1 MVELNVQILE
11 QIEKY
16 YSAKIREFG
25 QGPRG
30 VDWNGVGSQQLRFQ
44 QLLKLMEGETDF
56 SIADV
61 GCGYGALLD
70 ILPHRFEQFQYTGLD
85 ISLEMI
91 KAAIERYGH
100 LSNVDFLN
108 ATIPSGT
115 VDYCVA
121 SGIFNVKSDCS
132 NENWLEYICDALREI
147 NEVSLRGFSF
157 NCLTSYSD
165 AEKKRDHLYY
175 ADPCVIF
182 NWCKSNCSRHVA
194 LLHDYGLF
202 EFTILVRKD

>member
-1 MVELNVQILE
+1 MVERNGQILR
-11 QIEKY
+11 QIDEY

-25 QGPRG
+25 QNPRG
-30 VDWNGVGSQQLRFQ
+30 VDWNGAESQLLRFQ
-44 QLLKLMEGETDF
+44 QLLKIMEGDTDF
-56 SIADV
+56 SVADV

-70 ILPHRFEQFQYTGLD
+70 VLPEYFQKFRYTGLD
-85 ISLEMI
+85 ISVEMI
-91 KAAIERYGH
+91 RAANDRYGH
-100 LSNVDFLN
+100 LGNAEFLN
-108 ATIPSGT
+108 ATVPSAI

-121 SGIFNVKSDCS
+121 SGIFNVKSDCP
-132 NENWLEYICDALREI
+132 NENWLEYIYDALRAI
-147 NEVSLRGFSF
+147 NRVSLRGFSF

-165 AEKKRDHLYY
+165 VDKKRDYLYY

-182 NWCKSNCSRHVA
+182 EWCKRNCSRQVA

>member
-1 MVELNVQILE
+1 MQILE
-11 QIEKY
+11 KIDKY
-16 YSAKIREFG
+16 YSATIREFG
-25 QGPRG
+25 QSPRG
-30 VDWNGVGSQQLRFQ
+30 VDWNGVESQQLRFQ

-70 ILPHRFEQFQYTGLD
+70 ILPDRFEKFRYTGLD
-85 ISLEMI
+85 ISVEMI
-91 KAAIERYGH
+91 KAATDRYSH
-100 LSNVDFLN
+100 LGNAAFLN
-108 ATIPSGT
+108 ATLPSVI

-147 NEVSLRGFSF
+147 NGVSLRGFSF

-182 NWCKSNCSRHVA
+182 NWCKRNCSRNVA

>member
-1 MVELNVQILE
+1 MQILQ
-11 QIEKY
+11 QIDKY

-25 QGPRG
+25 QDPRG
-30 VDWNGVGSQQLRFQ
+30 ADWNGAESQLLRFQ
-44 QLLKLMEGETDF
+44 QLIKLMEGKTDF
-56 SIADV
+56 SVADV
-61 GCGYGALLD
+61 GCGYGALLY
-70 ILPHRFEQFQYTGLD
+70 ILPDSFEKFRYTGLD

-91 KAAIERYGH
+91 KEATDRYSH
-100 LSNVDFLN
+100 LGNAVFLN
-108 ATIPSGT
+108 STVPSEI

-121 SGIFNVKSDCS
+121 SGIFNVKSDCT
-132 NENWLEYICDALREI
+132 NENWLEYIYDTLRVI
-147 NEVSLRGFSF
+147 NGVSLRGFSF

-182 NWCKSNCSRHVA
+182 EWCKRNCSRQVA